1 MSCLKRKE
9 KEEADEIS
17 EATAVMEKE
26 MKGESTSGCSDHQ
39 AMVTEIGSGKK
50 RRHSDSRKEH
60 LFGGGFVGNLHL
72 SESSSDSSAEES
84 ENRNLDKNK
93 RRKIASKT
101 ETADHK
107 KNYNSSSGEDEEL
120 RNMILVTAKPVFK
133 GRKQKSQSKGGRKK
147 RRS

>member
-39 AMVTEIGSGKK
+39 AMVMEIGSGKK

-72 SESSSDSSAEES
+72 SESSSGSSAEES

-120 RNMILVTAKPVFK
+120 GNMILVTAKPVFK